1 MPAIAAS
8 ALVVDDEPGVRSLVQ
23 DILLG
28 EGRPVLD
35 AGDPGEALGVVEA
48 HPIRVRLTG
57 LLMPA
62 MEGCELAKRVETVR
76 SRTKVLSMSACVP
89 TSSPSRSPSTP

>member
-1 MPAIAAS
+1 MPAIAES
-8 ALVVDDEPGVRSLVQ
+8 ALVVDDEPLRSLVQ
-23 DILLG
+23 EILLG